1 MSAATPSPLAHASSV
16 PELAF
21 SVLDAS
27 PFEHTA
33 VPTLRFGVRVDAGGG
48 AAIRSILLHT
58 QVKIAARR
66 RAYGAEVKERL
77 FDLFGPA
84 AGWAGSLSTLLWAQ
98 HTQVV
103 PPFTAEAA
111 IDVPVPCTYD
121 FDVAA
126 SRYLAALDGGDVP
139 LELLFS
145 GTVFYAGEDGAL
157 QTGRIPWDREAEY
170 RMPVAV
176 WRATMERHFADTAW
190 LRLRTDTLER
200 LQAYRSRGALTSLDA
215 AIESLLEKDR

>member
-1 MSAATPSPLAHASSV
+1 MAAAPPSPLARAGSG

-21 SVLDAS
+21 GVLDAS
-27 PFEHTA
+27 PLEHAA
-33 VPTLRFGVRVDAGGG
+33 VPTLRFGVRVDAAGG

-58 QVKIAARR
+58 QVRIAARR
-66 RAYGAEVKERL
+66 RAYGDEAKERL
-77 FDLFGPA
+77 FDLFGAP
-84 AGWAGSLSTLLWAQ
+84 GNWASSLRTLLWAQ

-103 PPFTAEAA
+103 PPFTGETT

-145 GTVFYAGEDGAL
+145 GTVFYAGDGGGL
-157 QTGRIPWDREAEY
+157 QTARIAWDREAEF

-190 LRLRTDTLER
+190 LRLRTETLER
-200 LQAYRSRGALTSLDA
+200 LQAYRSRKALTSMDA
-215 AIESLLEKDR
+215 AIESLLGEDG